1 MMTRK
6 IRLAIADDHLLF
18 RQGLMALLSDY
29 DELKVVIEV
38 GNGLDLMRALKDKK
52 VDVAIVDY
60 EMPEMDGLET
70 TRQIRLKYPSTKII
84 SLTMHNSEELI
95 LQLLDKGSNG
105 FLLKDFDS
113 ERVVDAIYAVIEN
126 DYYFNDKISKDMLHY
141 VMKNKNLKPKFGI
154 SALSEKEI
162 QVIRLICEEKTNK
175 EISDIMNLSPRTV
188 EGTRSKIISKINVK
202 NTAGIVLYAIKNNI
216 FFNVN

>member
-1 MMTRK
+1 MMKRK
-6 IRLAIADDHLLF
+6 IKLALADDHMLF

-29 DELKVVIEV
+29 EELKVVTEV
-38 GNGLDLMRALKDKK
+38 PNGLELVKSLRERP

-70 TRQIRLKYPSTKII
+70 TRQIRLKYPDTKII

-113 ERVVDAIYAVIEN
+113 ERVVDAIYAVLEN
-126 DYYFNDKISKDMLHY
+126 GYYFNDHISKDMLHN
-141 VMKNKNLKPKFGI
+141 VMKNKKLKPKFGI
-154 SALSEKEI
+154 SALSDKEI
-162 QVIRLICEEKTNK
+162 QIIKLICEEKTNK
-175 EISDIMNLSPRTV
+175 EISDILNLSPRTV
-188 EGTRSKIISKINVK
+188 EGSRAKIIQKINVK

-216 FFNVN
+216 IY

>member
-1 MMTRK
+1 MKRK
-6 IRLAIADDHLLF
+6 IRLALADDHLLF

-38 GNGLDLMRALKDKK
+38 PNGRELIQSLKDKS

-70 TRQIRLKYPSTKII
+70 TRQIRLKYPDIKII

-95 LQLLDKGSNG
+95 MQLLDKGSNG

-113 ERVVDAIYAVIEN
+113 EKVVDAIYAVLEN
-126 DYYFNDKISKDMLHY
+126 GYYFNDHISKDMLHH
-141 VMKNKNLKPKFGI
+141 VMKNKKLKPRFGI
-154 SALSEKEI
+154 TALNDKEI
-162 QVIRLICEEKTNK
+162 QIIRLICEEKTNK
-175 EISDIMNLSPRTV
+175 EISDILNLSARTV
-188 EGTRSKIISKINVK
+188 EGARSKIISKINVK

-216 FFNVN
+216 IY

>member
-1 MMTRK
+1 MMNRK

-29 DELKVVIEV
+29 EELKVVAAV
-38 GNGLDLMRALKDKK
+38 GNGIELLQALKEKP

-70 TRQIRLKYPSTKII
+70 TRQIRQRYPKMKII

-113 ERVVDAIYAVIEN
+113 EKVVDAIYAVLEN
-126 DYYFNDKISKDMLHY
+126 DYYFNDHISKDMLHY
-141 VMKNKNLKPKFGI
+141 VLKNKNLKPRFGI
-154 SALSEKEI
+154 SSLSEKEI

-188 EGTRSKIISKINVK
+188 EGTRAKIIMKINVK

-216 FFNVN
+216 IF

>member
-1 MMTRK
+1 MKRK
-6 IRLAIADDHLLF
+6 IKLALADDHLLF

-38 GNGLDLMRALKDKK
+38 PNGRELIQSLKDKP

-70 TRQIRLKYPSTKII
+70 TRQIRLKYPDIKII

-95 LQLLDKGSNG
+95 MQLLDKGSNG

-113 ERVVDAIYAVIEN
+113 EKVVDAIYAVLEN
-126 DYYFNDKISKDMLHY
+126 GYYFNDHISKDMLHH
-141 VMKNKNLKPKFGI
+141 VMKNKKLKPRFGI
-154 SALSEKEI
+154 SALNDKEI
-162 QVIRLICEEKTNK
+162 QIIRLICEEKTNK
-175 EISDIMNLSPRTV
+175 EISDILNLSARTV
-188 EGTRSKIISKINVK
+188 EGARSKIISKINVK

-216 FFNVN
+216 IY